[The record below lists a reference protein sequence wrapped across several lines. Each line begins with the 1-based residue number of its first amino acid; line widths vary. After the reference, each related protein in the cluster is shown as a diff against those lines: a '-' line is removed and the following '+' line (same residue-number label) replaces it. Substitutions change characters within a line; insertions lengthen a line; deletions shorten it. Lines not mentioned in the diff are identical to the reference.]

1 VAVVQGD
8 PAAATGTVDGDTI
21 HATVPT
27 ATRHAV
33 RIRRRYQIGCA
44 TRRGLEKCYGACC
57 VMVIA
62 VPVIVRIATRTTPV
76 FCATANC
83 TVPFPA
89 PEAPCMIVRKLA
101 LLVAVHVHELG
112 VVTEIDAVPPEA
124 GNVVVVTPV
133 MIWHPDG
140 PVVEL
145 DVLSLH
151 ATAKSSATIENVA
164 SIRRKRWQMSMPGTG
179 STDRTSSLAAVQLG

>member
-1 VAVVQGD
+1 MEQGD
-8 PAAATGTVDGDTI
+8 AAAATGSVDADNI
-21 HATVPT
+21 HATVPR

-33 RIRRRYQIGCA
+33 RIRRRYEIGCVA
-44 TRRGLEKCYGACC
+44 RGVSSVRYGACC

-62 VPVIVRIATRTTPV
+62 VPVIVRVATRTGPV
-76 FCATANC
+76 FCARANT
-83 TVPFPA
+83 TVPLPA
-89 PEAPCMIVRKLA
+89 PEAPCEIVMKLA

-112 VVTEIDAVPPEA
+112 VVTEMDAVPPEA

-145 DVLSLH
+145 EVLLLH
-151 ATAKSSATIENVA
+151 ATAKSNAKIENVA
-164 SIRRKRWQMSMPGTG
+164 SVRRRRWQMFMP
-179 STDRTSSLAAVQLG
+179 

>member
-1 VAVVQGD
+1 MRFAS
-8 PAAATGTVDGDTI
+8 AEDTRSD
-21 HATVPT
+21 APRD
-27 ATRHAV
+27 AR
-33 RIRRRYQIGCA
+33 
-44 TRRGLEKCYGACC
+44 LERCYGACC

-62 VPVIVRIATRTTPV
+62 VPVIVRVATRTTPV

-101 LLVAVHVHELG
+101 LLVAVHVHELD

-145 DVLSLH
+145 EVLSLQ
-151 ATAKSSATIENVA
+151 ATAQSKAIIEKVE
-164 SIRRKRWQMSMPGTG
+164 SVRRKKWQMFMPETE
-179 STDRTSSLAAVQLG
+179 STDRTSSRPQFSSLAHVIS